1 MPRIM
6 RIAELL
12 EFKITPYQ
20 TDYKIK
26 KINFLD
32 SGNWTYFKLLLRII
46 SSDLKFKFFLKK
58 N

>member
-46 SSDLKFKFFLKK
+46 SSDLKFKFF
-58 N
+58 